1 MSSAPKRL
9 RYEFSEKAIED
20 YQYWERNNP
29 KQLLRIAKLIEGVIS
44 TPFEG
49 IGKPK
54 ALGYDYQGAWSR
66 RIDSIHRLVYVVE
79 KERIVFLSLRGH
91 YSDK

>member
-1 MSSAPKRL
+1 VRKASKN
-9 RYEFSEKAIED
+9 YTYIFSKKAQDD

-29 KQLLRIAKLIEGVIS
+29 KQLMRIAKLIEGIIS
-44 TPFEG
+44 TPFQG

-66 RIDSIHRLVYVVE
+66 RIDSVH
-79 KERIVFLSLRGH
+79 RIVYAVDEDVIYIISMRGH
-91 YSDK
+91 YAEK

>member
-1 MSSAPKRL
+1 MTPAPKHL
-9 RYEFSEKAIED
+9 QFEFTEKAIED
-20 YQYWERNNP
+20 YKYWERNNP
-29 KQLLRIAKLIEGVIS
+29 KQLIRIAKLIEGILDA
-44 TPFEG
+44 PFSG

-66 RIDSIHRLVYVVE
+66 RIESVHRVVYVVE
-79 KERIVFLSLRGH
+79 KERVVFLSLRGH